1 MNDKHGSTRVLRL
14 LPLLLGLIF
23 TSLNVDASDG
33 GSSQAQNQ
41 CVATG
46 TWLRL
51 ADKQVMSNSEVLRYM
66 SRQRA
71 VLLGEHHDNRDH
83 HRWQLQVLAGLY
95 ALRQDL
101 AIGFEMFPQEVQ
113 PVLDKWVAGE
123 LSEEE
128 LLKQSNWFGNWNFD
142 PAFYMPLFHFAR
154 LNHIPMI
161 ALNVSRT
168 LFQEVQKK
176 GWDAVPVED
185 RQGITDPAPPLRAYV
200 EMLASSF
207 VQHHPGPKG
216 HREKTLQQFSPEEK
230 RAFKR
235 FVQGQQLWDRA
246 MAQNLAAVAQRD
258 KAPLVVG
265 IMGSGHMMDGFGV
278 PHQLSALGVKENASF
293 VPWDEQLS
301 CEDLVPGFAY
311 AVFGLASV
319 ERAAED
325 KPHLGVYLEPDAKG
339 IKVVKL
345 VAHSVAEASG
355 IAVGDRII
363 ELAGAAVNNMSDV
376 VSVVQ
381 RMVPGTWLPLTVV
394 RDGKRVEIV
403 AKFPANKEPSSGTD

>member
-1 MNDKHGSTRVLRL
+1 MNDDHGSTRVL
-14 LPLLLGLIF
+14 PLLSLLFGLV
-23 TSLNVDASDG
+23 L
-33 GSSQAQNQ
+33 SSFSVHAADEGAAQPHSE
-41 CVATG
+41 CVASG

-51 ADKQVMSNSEVLRYM
+51 ADKQAMSNSEVLQYM
-66 SRQRA
+66 SRQRT

-101 AIGFEMFPQEVQ
+101 AIGFEMFPQETQ

-128 LLKQSNWFGNWNFD
+128 LLKQSNWYGNWNFD
-142 PAFYMPLFHFAR
+142 PDFYMPLFQFAR

-161 ALNVSRT
+161 ALNVNRA
-168 LFQEVQKK
+168 LFSEVQQK
-176 GWDAVPVED
+176 GWAAVPRKR

-207 VQHHPGPKG
+207 VQHHPGPRG
-216 HREKTLQQFSPEEK
+216 HREKTLEQFSPEEK

-235 FVQGQQLWDRA
+235 FVEGQQLWDRA
-246 MAQNLAAVAQRD
+246 MAQNIAAVAQRD

-278 PHQLSALGVKENASF
+278 PHQLSALGVKDHASF

-311 AVFGLASV
+311 AVFGLNSV
-319 ERAAED
+319 EAVAED

-339 IKVVKL
+339 VKVVKL
-345 VAHSVAEASG
+345 VEHSVAEASG
-355 IAVGDRII
+355 IAVGDRIV
-363 ELAGAAVNNMSDV
+363 ELAGVTVDNMSDV

-403 AKFPANKEPSSGTD
+403 AKFPVDKESPAGTD